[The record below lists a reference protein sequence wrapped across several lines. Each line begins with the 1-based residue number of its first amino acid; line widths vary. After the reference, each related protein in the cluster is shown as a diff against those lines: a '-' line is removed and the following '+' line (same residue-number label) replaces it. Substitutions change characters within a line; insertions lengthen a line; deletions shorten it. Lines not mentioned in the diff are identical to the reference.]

1 MAMARAIVVVVV
13 VVRGSRVDNG
23 AHDSEEEDEEDEA
36 ENEEGEAENEEGE
49 EEDANPDASRDAT
62 A

>member
-1 MAMARAIVVVVV
+1 MARAIVVVAV

-23 AHDSEEEDEEDEA
+23 AHDSEEE
-36 ENEEGEAENEEGE
+36 NEEENE
-49 EEDANPDASRDAT
+49 EEDANPDVSRDAT